1 MSRAGLGGFG
11 ELHGGQSPGDGNLG
25 AIGEIH
31 EWPPPDNVHAAGDG
45 SLGVI
50 RPAAE
55 LTGQVHGRLQGTR
68 GSVSR
73 VLTSNLDLACG
84 NGKLL
89 SLRSRI
95 GSRKSPPSSGHCDG
109 RFHPCSRSLVGSEQL
124 LAVAQLQPARG

>member
-31 EWPPPDNVHAAGDG
+31 EGPSPDNVHAAGDG

-89 SLRSRI
+89 RSKH
-95 GSRKSPPSSGHCDG
+95 GDLTKMDSKRK
-109 RFHPCSRSLVGSEQL
+109 
-124 LAVAQLQPARG
+124 